1 MTKKS
6 SKGRK
11 TIFRLM
17 SLNQGEIWLVDLN
30 PIRGRE
36 QAGIRPCLLVSVDTF
51 NRGPAELVIVIPITS
66 KYRGIPLHVEA
77 NPPEG
82 GLNMRSFIKCEGI
95 RSISKERLVQ
105 RLGTVSQNILDEVK
119 DKLRILMDL

>member
-6 SKGRK
+6 SQAHK

-17 SLNQGEIWLVDLN
+17 SLNQGEVWLVDLN

-36 QAGIRPCLLVSVDTF
+36 QAGIRPCLLISVDTF
-51 NRGPAELVIVIPITS
+51 NRGPAELVIVVPITS
-66 KYRGIPLHVEA
+66 RYRGIPLHVEA
-77 NPPEG
+77 IPPEG
-82 GLNMRSFIKCEGI
+82 GLEMRSFIKCEGI
-95 RSISKERLVQ
+95 RSISKERLVK
-105 RLGTVSQNILDEVK
+105 RLGTVSQNTLDEVK